1 MATRSKQHLLNSL
14 SGGSTMHGWD
24 VIIALDGKQ
33 LNKTLQQDYLIR
45 LVNGNGL
52 GAYSGDFDI
61 PTTDISNHFGNVT
74 LGPVQFDFS
83 SAALSARVA
92 DVRLAVTGG
101 AHVQLKSDN
110 NIEKAIS
117 ISVMGAWSNKELLLK
132 WPMDVGLQTLE
143 LDLASCES
151 PKLTWFSTV
160 VEQERAG
167 RAFLEWLNTFQHG
180 EQVSTLSTF
189 NYADNR
195 LMKADKTYARLQPG
209 GADQAALLVF
219 AHFPETGMTS
229 YPTSDTEFPYLIPGD
244 EFSAT
249 AMFSRWLIHRAAMG
263 DAAIRAL
270 DAGEFI
276 DVYSSGETFQGI
288 RATRGILPAGARSHT
303 VEGFEFRHAAF
314 ELPAATGHKALEVTF
329 LQDGALQEWQPQFQL
344 PFEYRAADTQTWAP
358 ATASVTLNLRHE
370 FHLTAGEEEAVEGH
384 VYCPFGHTDEIKAL
398 TTVPEVPAEAM
409 VQLKH
414 FILLTTKRAILER
427 WVNVLNSREPRTF
440 LRGVKLAADSPV
452 EEFDIALP
460 FDQALFSKV
469 HPAGATFGVVEHE
482 YVVGAGK
489 TVQLHAEPSPLGL
502 KWTLQALKEE
512 EVVGQSQINEDTGL
526 YQAPSIDIF
535 KGSFARLL
543 AIATV
548 PATGQ
553 KSTALITVLADEIAL
568 NPVIQQCPITSGASV
583 ELAAGVANAEGLT
596 WSTPSHGTLE
606 AIPGKPLSRLYKP
619 GNSPV
624 PNKAYVEVEI
634 SVSQGGQTGKAW
646 VLVMQQGANALKVL
660 PDGDVTEGKLQLKA
674 TVDGEDFTRDADWS
688 FPLGDEGTIEGGL
701 YASVAG
707 IRRHFVL
714 IHALLDYRDE
724 GEGLWEGHIILPLP
738 LETYPTVLQALAR

>member
-1 MATRSKQHLLNSL
+1 
-14 SGGSTMHGWD
+14 MHGWD

-33 LNKTLQQDYLIR
+33 LNKTLQQDHLLR
-45 LVNGNGL
+45 LADGSGL

-61 PTTDISNHFGNVT
+61 LTTDISNHFGNVT
-74 LGPVQFDFS
+74 FGPVQLDFAN
-83 SAALSARVA
+83 AALGARLA

-101 AHVQLKSDN
+101 THVQLKSDN
-110 NIEKAIS
+110 NIKKAIS
-117 ISVMGAWSNKELLLK
+117 INVMGAWSSKELQLK
-132 WPMDVGLQTLE
+132 WPMDVGLQSLE
-143 LDLASCES
+143 LNLASCES

-160 VEQERAG
+160 VEQEQAG
-167 RAFLEWLNTFQHG
+167 QAFLDWLNTLQHG

-195 LMKADKTYARLQPG
+195 LMKADKMYARLQRG
-209 GADQAALLVF
+209 GTDQAALLVF
-219 AHFPETGMTS
+219 AHFPETGTTS
-229 YPTSDTEFPYLIPGD
+229 YPTSDTDFPYLIPGD

-263 DAAIRAL
+263 DAAIRAV
-270 DAGEFI
+270 DDGDFTDVTSAG
-276 DVYSSGETFQGI
+276 GTFQGI
-288 RATRGILPAGARSHT
+288 RATRGIMPAGARSHT
-303 VEGFEFRHAAF
+303 VDGFEFRHAAF
-314 ELPAATGHKALEVTF
+314 DLPAATGPKALEVTF
-329 LQDGALQEWQPQFQL
+329 LQDVALQEWQPQFQL
-344 PFEYRAADTQTWAP
+344 PFEYHAADTQAWVPVT
-358 ATASVTLNLRHE
+358 ATVTLDLRHE

-384 VYCPFGHTDEIKAL
+384 VYCPFGHTDEIKEL

-427 WVNVLNSREPRTF
+427 WVNALNSREPRTF
-440 LRGVKLAADSPV
+440 LRDVKLAADSPV
-452 EEFDIALP
+452 EELEIALP

-482 YVVGAGK
+482 YVVGTGK

-502 KWTLQALKEE
+502 KWTLQALTDEE
-512 EVVGQSQINEDTGL
+512 EVVGQINEDTGL
-526 YQAPSIDIF
+526 YRAPTIDIF

-543 AIATV
+543 AVATV

-568 NPVIQQCPITSGASV
+568 NPVIQQCPITAGASV
-583 ELAAGVANAEGLT
+583 ELAAGVANDEGLT

-619 GNSPV
+619 GNSPI

-634 SVSQGGQTGKAW
+634 SVSQGGQTGRAW
-646 VLVMQQGANALKVL
+646 VLVMQQGSNGLKVV
-660 PDGDVTEGKLQLKA
+660 PDGDVTEGKLQLA
-674 TVDGEDFTRDADWS
+674 ASVGSYDATRDAVWS
-688 FPLGDEGTIEGGL
+688 FPLGDEGAIEGGL
-701 YASVAG
+701 YESAAWT
-707 IRRHFVL
+707 RKHFVL
-714 IHALLDYRDE
+714 IHAVADWRDE

-738 LETYPTVLQALAR
+738 LETYPAVLQALAR